1 LADIDT
7 TRRGCSAGASGWIKV
22 KTEKWK
28 AANRWRG
35 EFFEKSAPD

>member
-1 LADIDT
+1 MRKDSPYRSGT
-7 TRRGCSAGASGWIKV
+7 PSGWIKV
-22 KTEKWK
+22 KTLEWK